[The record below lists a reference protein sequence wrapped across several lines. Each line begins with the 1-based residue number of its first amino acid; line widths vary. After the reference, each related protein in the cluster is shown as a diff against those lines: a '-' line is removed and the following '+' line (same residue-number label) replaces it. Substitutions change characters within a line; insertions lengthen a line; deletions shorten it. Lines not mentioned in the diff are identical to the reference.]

1 MTSAT
6 ATPRETDERQD
17 TDRHLPAS
25 NQTLASLPMF
35 EAAQLASMRGS
46 ISPVAGTQEES
57 DAESRA
63 GWLRLDE

>member
-6 ATPRETDERQD
+6 TIPRETDERQGA
-17 TDRHLPAS
+17 DRHLSPS
-25 NQTLASLPMF
+25 DQTLAGLPMF

-46 ISPVAGTQEES
+46 ISPIAGTQRES
-57 DAESRA
+57 DAETRA